1 MKKLRLELEMLEVQ
15 SFVTDTAAGD
25 EPGTVRG
32 RMVVAETDGCD
43 YSAVPPC
50 DGGSGGSGGATYTCP
65 YTQRY
70 YSCDPAACNTD
81 SATQYTCYL
90 ALCRT
95 VDC

>member
-1 MKKLRLELEMLEVQ
+1 LKKLRLELEMLEVQ
-15 SFVTDTAAGD
+15 SFVTDAETGG

-32 RMVVAETDGCD
+32 RMVVAETEGCAWSDD
-43 YSAVPPC
+43 YNQC
-50 DGGSGGSGGATYTCP
+50 GGGSGGGGVTYDCP

-70 YSCDPAACNTD
+70 YSCDPAACGTGGG
-81 SATQYTCYL
+81 TQYTCYL